1 MKAVLCK
8 EFGPPETLVVE
19 DIAAPEPGPGQV
31 VLDVHAAA
39 VNFPDTLIIE
49 NKYQF
54 KPPLPF
60 SPGGEVA
67 GVVSKLGEG
76 ASIYKIGDR
85 VIGSC
90 GHGGFVEKL
99 AILETSCIPVPDAM
113 DLETASALVLTYG
126 TSYYA
131 LKDRAYI
138 KPSEN
143 LLVMGAAGG
152 VGLAAVELGKAM
164 GARVI
169 AAASSQDKLDVCRE
183 HGADETILYP
193 SGELTRD
200 QQRAFSD
207 AIKGLTEGQG
217 ADVVYD
223 PVGGDYAEPALRAT
237 NWDGRYL
244 VIGFAA
250 GPIPK
255 IPLNLTLLKSCQVV
269 GVFWGA
275 FVARD
280 PKSNK
285 QNLDD
290 LMQMFSSGKI
300 KPRISGRYPLE
311 EAAKA
316 LREMSDRKV
325 KGKVIL
331 TTGRDAG

>member
-1 MKAVLCK
+1 
-8 EFGPPETLVVE
+8 
-19 DIAAPEPGPGQV
+19 
-31 VLDVHAAA
+31 
-39 VNFPDTLIIE
+39 
-49 NKYQF
+49 
-54 KPPLPF
+54 
-60 SPGGEVA
+60 
-67 GVVSKLGEG
+67 
-76 ASIYKIGDR
+76 
-85 VIGSC
+85 
-90 GHGGFVEKL
+90 
-99 AILETSCIPVPDAM
+99 
-113 DLETASALVLTYG
+113 
-126 TSYYA
+126 
-131 LKDRAYI
+131 
-138 KPSEN
+138 
-143 LLVMGAAGG
+143 
-152 VGLAAVELGKAM
+152 M

-183 HGADETILYP
+183 HGADESILYP
-193 SGELTRD
+193 SGEMGRD

-207 AIKGLTEGQG
+207 AIKELTGGQG

-280 PKSNK
+280 PKANK

-290 LMQMFSSGKI
+290 LMQMFNDGKI

>member
-8 EFGPPETLVVE
+8 EFGPPETLIVE
-19 DIAAPEPGPGQV
+19 DIPSPEPGPGQV

-76 ASIYKIGDR
+76 ASMYKIGDR

-90 GHGGFVEKL
+90 GHGGFVEEL
-99 AILETSCIPVPDAM
+99 AIPETSCIPVPDAM

-138 KPSEN
+138 KPGEN

-183 HGADETILYP
+183 HG
-193 SGELTRD
+193 R
-200 QQRAFSD
+200 
-207 AIKGLTEGQG
+207 
-217 ADVVYD
+217 
-223 PVGGDYAEPALRAT
+223 
-237 NWDGRYL
+237 
-244 VIGFAA
+244 
-250 GPIPK
+250 
-255 IPLNLTLLKSCQVV
+255 
-269 GVFWGA
+269 
-275 FVARD
+275 
-280 PKSNK
+280 
-285 QNLDD
+285 
-290 LMQMFSSGKI
+290 
-300 KPRISGRYPLE
+300 
-311 EAAKA
+311 
-316 LREMSDRKV
+316 
-325 KGKVIL
+325 
-331 TTGRDAG
+331 